1 MLTPGLLHMHREGG
15 GEVTSVC
22 GSHPPKREVQKEV
35 GEDSHAEAAPG
46 AATLSGDLVSGG

>member
-1 MLTPGLLHMHREGG
+1 MFAGVIHR
-15 GEVTSVC
+15 
-22 GSHPPKREVQKEV
+22 KREVQKEV